1 MMLSKKQRQS
11 AVLQKLSGFKSALSD
26 ASSAVGALVS
36 EAGPLVFGS
45 EKLEAESAS
54 YYEAFD
60 PLKHGADAQRAEAK
74 IKERERIMQSM
85 KGGFADEHDG
95 PYAD

>member
-1 MMLSKKQRQS
+1 VALRQ
-11 AVLQKLSGFKSALSD
+11 
-26 ASSAVGALVS
+26 
-36 EAGPLVFGS
+36 
-45 EKLEAESAS
+45 AESAS